1 MINNLLF
8 NVYLA
13 YLGFNYSYKAKIGV
27 YGPENEQFSGDCRAW
42 IIMSVKTCVRD
53 NIVRDNYVR

>member
-1 MINNLLF
+1 MKN
-8 NVYLA
+8 
-13 YLGFNYSYKAKIGV
+13 
-27 YGPENEQFSGDCRAW
+27 FSETVGRG